1 MHLTLILDKSGRE
14 VVQYTYD
21 GWGNCRTTVIDEE
34 SAQTAELNPFR
45 YRSYY
50 YDRET
55 HLYNLKT
62 RYYDPETGRFV
73 SQDDVSYLD
82 PEHING
88 LNLFAYC
95 GNNPVMNVDPNG
107 TVFVTIF
114 LIFASIA
121 LGALVGGLSS
131 GIAAAS
137 TGGDFVSGFVGGLVS
152 GTIITVGMAL
162 AFATGGVWGLAVA
175 SIFGALASFTGSITQ
190 QGLEKGEISFLSA
203 AVSGIVGMI
212 FGAIG
217 YGVSM
222 FIMQSTVGLFDE
234 ILDMTASFASRF
246 VAALSMSLGS
256 FLLTVTFSASISF
269 IQSVV
274 DALINLIIKKKEKE
288 KIKKL
293 VRRPV

>member
-1 MHLTLILDKSGRE
+1 
-14 VVQYTYD
+14 
-21 GWGNCRTTVIDEE
+21 
-34 SAQTAELNPFR
+34 
-45 YRSYY
+45 
-50 YDRET
+50 
-55 HLYNLKT
+55 
-62 RYYDPETGRFV
+62 
-73 SQDDVSYLD
+73 
-82 PEHING
+82 
-88 LNLFAYC
+88 
-95 GNNPVMNVDPNG
+95 MNVDPNG

-121 LGALVGGLSS
+121 LGALVGGLCN

-137 TGGDFVSGFVGGLVS
+137 TGGDFVSGFVGGFVS
-152 GTIITVGMAL
+152 GAVITVGMAL
-162 AFATGGVWGLAVA
+162 AFATGGVWGFAVA
-175 SIFGALASFTGSITQ
+175 AGFGFLASFTGSITQ
-190 QGLEKGEISFLSA
+190 QGLDPKSTGISVGA
-203 AVSGIVGMI
+203 AFVSGIVGGI

-222 FIMQSTVGLFDE
+222 FIMQSSVGLFDE

-256 FLLTVTFSASISF
+256 FLLTVTFSAGINF

-274 DALINLIIKKKEKE
+274 DALINLGIKKKEKE